1 MSWKPLGAVLPG
13 TLAEARVELHWAAQ
27 LVSAAGT
34 CLLSATDDFSHT
46 NLSWLK
52 GLGVLAGRP
61 VGESSL
67 RAALVFEALE
77 LVVLDGERER
87 GSLRL
92 AGHTIEDAIGWLTEA
107 LGAPE
112 GSLSLPQHD
121 MPDHAV
127 GRGVAFSGAH
137 ADPRRE
143 LAAWF
148 DDASRVIGAIV
159 ADEDDAAPVRV
170 WPHHFDV
177 ASLLTFDEAADP
189 ETARS
194 IGIGFSP
201 GDGSYDQP
209 YFYANPWPY
218 PDASKLPALEA
229 GAHWHTEGWTG
240 AVVKA
245 EAVISVSHGRQH
257 DYIANAL
264 EEAVEAGRRLL
275 AV

>member
-34 CLLSATDDFSHT
+34 CLLPAARDFGHT

-52 GLGVLAGRP
+52 ALGVLAGHP
-61 VGESSL
+61 VGESGL
-67 RAALVFEALE
+67 CAALVFESLE

-87 GSLRL
+87 ESLSL
-92 AGHTIEDAIGWLTEA
+92 AGHTLEEAVHWLAEV
-107 LGAPE
+107 LGAP
-112 GSLSLPQHD
+112 LSLPEHD

-127 GRGVAFSGAH
+127 GRGAAFSSAH
-137 ADPRRE
+137 ADQRRE

-159 ADEDDAAPVRV
+159 VDEDDAAPVRV

-177 ASLLTFDEAADP
+177 ASLITFDESTDP
-189 ETARS
+189 EAARS

-209 YFYANPWPY
+209 YFYVNPWPY
-218 PDASKLPALEA
+218 PESSKLPALEA

-240 AVVKA
+240 AVLNA
-245 EAVISVSHGRQH
+245 EAVISVLHHDQH
-257 DYIANAL
+257 DYVANAL
-264 EEAVEAGRRLL
+264 EEAVDAGRRLL
-275 AV
+275 DV